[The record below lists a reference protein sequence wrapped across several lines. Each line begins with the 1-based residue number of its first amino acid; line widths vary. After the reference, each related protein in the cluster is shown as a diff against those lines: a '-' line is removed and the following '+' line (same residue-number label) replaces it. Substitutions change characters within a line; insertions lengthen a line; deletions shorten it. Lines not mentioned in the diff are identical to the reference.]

1 MASNPLGA
9 FLLLGLDIT
18 ALSMA
23 WPSLPEIRELI
34 RGIRMEDARAA
45 AKQALSAGTS
55 AEVIQ
60 CLVDKI
66 GNAADLRVFQG
77 RRNLSIS

>member
-23 WPSLPEIRELI
+23 WPSLPEIQELI
-34 RGIRMEDARAA
+34 HETRMEDARAA
-45 AKQALSAGTS
+45 ANQALSGAAS

-60 CLVDKI
+60 CLADGI
-66 GNAADLRVFQG
+66 GNTADLRVFQG
-77 RRNLSIS
+77 RWNLSIS